1 MKKVLIFSG
10 TTEGRELSEHLETVG
25 IPADVCVASQYGQQV
40 MNKSDTVNIH
50 TGRLTPEEMVM
61 LMTEGNYSL
70 CVDATHPFAVE
81 VSENILKSTKE
92 ADLNYIRLQRDT
104 KESILYMESSNVH
117 ICTSKE
123 ECIEKLKNTEGNIL
137 LTTGSKE
144 LSAFTKNESLRK
156 RLYARVLPAMESLSI
171 CYEHGLEGKQ
181 ILGLQGPF
189 SEDMNCA
196 IMKQYGIKHVVTK
209 ETGKNGGFAEKVR
222 AAEKSGAE
230 LYIIGNPEKN
240 SGMSFEQVVNH
251 IENIYEKRTLHISL
265 VGIGMGNSDT
275 ITVGGKKA
283 IESAEAVFGAKR
295 LIESVNLN
303 SSQKAFEH
311 YLAKDITRE
320 LEELLET
327 GSIHRVA
334 VCFSGD
340 SGFFSGCQ
348 KLNDELIKWAEKRTE
363 TVKIKIYA
371 GISSISY
378 MASATGISWND
389 SKILSIHG
397 KGGAEVWQRT
407 VTEAVKHNKKTFML
421 LSGSENF
428 QELSKIFTDCGLG
441 NCAIILGYEL
451 SYDNEKILR
460 ISPEELANIK
470 DTGLYT
476 CIILN
481 PNPVCKK
488 LTHGRSDD
496 DFIRDKVPMTKEEV
510 REASICKL
518 KLKEGAVIYDIGSGT
533 GSIAV
538 EMAELSETVK
548 VYAIEQKESAVEL
561 IKRNSHKFGTSNIV
575 IVQGTAPESL
585 ADLPAPTHAFIGG
598 SSGNLKGILNLL
610 KNKNPDVRVV
620 VNAVSMETVAEI
632 TDIIKEFP
640 LKDVEVVQLQT
651 SRAKALGR
659 YHLMQ
664 AENPVYIC
672 SFCFDNEKE
681 E

>member
-1 MKKVLIFSG
+1 
-10 TTEGRELSEHLETVG
+10 
-25 IPADVCVASQYGQQV
+25 
-40 MNKSDTVNIH
+40 
-50 TGRLTPEEMVM
+50 
-61 LMTEGNYSL
+61 
-70 CVDATHPFAVE
+70 
-81 VSENILKSTKE
+81 
-92 ADLNYIRLQRDT
+92 
-104 KESILYMESSNVH
+104 
-117 ICTSKE
+117 
-123 ECIEKLKNTEGNIL
+123 
-137 LTTGSKE
+137 
-144 LSAFTKNESLRK
+144 
-156 RLYARVLPAMESLSI
+156 
-171 CYEHGLEGKQ
+171 
-181 ILGLQGPF
+181 
-189 SEDMNCA
+189 
-196 IMKQYGIKHVVTK
+196 
-209 ETGKNGGFAEKVR
+209 
-222 AAEKSGAE
+222 
-230 LYIIGNPEKN
+230 
-240 SGMSFEQVVNH
+240 
-251 IENIYEKRTLHISL
+251 
-265 VGIGMGNSDT
+265 
-275 ITVGGKKA
+275 
-283 IESAEAVFGAKR
+283 
-295 LIESVNLN
+295 
-303 SSQKAFEH
+303 
-311 YLAKDITRE
+311 
-320 LEELLET
+320 
-327 GSIHRVA
+327 
-334 VCFSGD
+334 
-340 SGFFSGCQ
+340 
-348 KLNDELIKWAEKRTE
+348 
-363 TVKIKIYA
+363 
-371 GISSISY
+371 
-378 MASATGISWND
+378 
-389 SKILSIHG
+389 
-397 KGGAEVWQRT
+397 
-407 VTEAVKHNKKTFML
+407 ML